1 MASKVMFFNPD
12 SVIGELADWEIQE
25 GSNPNVTRQRAQEL
39 KANGDELQSVQY
51 GAQIAYSMNYKG
63 KKVTGDALVIPAP
76 GSIKNGKHVDSVEAS
91 YSQTDF
97 PTLAVAAHA
106 HAAVDGT
113 PEAHDECRVYTPGV
127 ILPPRAI
134 GVPST
139 LKDTDGETV
148 FTCPEG
154 VGMRSLT
161 YSLAVNHIDEP
172 DGEGGHLA
180 GQNHDGTETVT
191 LEFTGEVDIADLD
204 IGESWKLPDTEGK
217 TRTNTGAHTSSVTLT
232 RHIGFDVEA
241 TPEGAEN

>member
-1 MASKVMFFNPD
+1 MASKVIFFNPD

-51 GAQIAYSMNYKG
+51 GAQVAYSMNYKG

-76 GSIKNGKHVDSVEAS
+76 GSIKNGKHVDSVEVS
-91 YSQTDF
+91 YTQTDF
-97 PTLAVAAHA
+97 PALAVAAHA
-106 HAAVDGT
+106 HAALDGM
-113 PEAHDECRVYTPGV
+113 PEAHDECRVYTPDV
-127 ILPPRAI
+127 VLPPRAI

-161 YSLAVNHIDEP
+161 YSLAINHIDEP

-180 GQNHDGTETVT
+180 GQNHDGTETLT
-191 LEFTGEVDIADLD
+191 LDFTGEIDIADLG
-204 IGESWKLPDTEGK
+204 IGESWKLPDSEGK
-217 TRTNTGAHTSSVTLT
+217 TRTNAGAHTTSVTLT
-232 RHIGFDVEA
+232 RHISFDEEA

>member
-1 MASKVMFFNPD
+1 MASKVIFFNPD

-25 GSNPNVTRQRAQEL
+25 GSNPNVTRQRAQAL

-51 GAQIAYSMNYKG
+51 GAQVAYSMNYKG
-63 KKVTGDALVIPAP
+63 KTVTGDALVIPSP
-76 GSIKNGKHVDSVEAS
+76 GSIKNGKHVDSVEVS

-97 PTLAVAAHA
+97 PALAVAAHA
-106 HAAVDGT
+106 HAALNGT
-113 PEAHDECRVYTPGV
+113 PEEHDECRVYTPQV
-127 ILPPRAI
+127 VLPPRAI

-191 LEFTGEVDIADLD
+191 LDFTGEVDIADLG
-204 IGESWKLPDTEGK
+204 IGGSWKLPDTEGK
-217 TRTNTGAHTSSVTLT
+217 TRTNTGAHTTSVTLT
-232 RHIGFDVEA
+232 RHIGFDEDA

>member
-1 MASKVMFFNPD
+1 MASKVVFFNPD

-51 GAQIAYSMNYKG
+51 GAQVAYSMNYKG

-76 GSIKNGKHVDSVEAS
+76 GSIKNGKHVDSVEVS
-91 YSQTDF
+91 YTQTDF
-97 PTLAVAAHA
+97 PALAVAAHA

-113 PEAHDECRVYTPGV
+113 EEEHDECRVYTPGV
-127 ILPPRAI
+127 VLPPRAI

-180 GQNHDGTETVT
+180 GQNHDGTETIT
-191 LEFTGEVDIADLD
+191 LDFTGEIDIADLN
-204 IGESWKLPDTEGK
+204 IGGSWKLPDTDGK
-217 TRTNTGAHTSSVTLT
+217 ARTNSGAHTSTVTLT
-232 RHIGFDVEA
+232 RHIGFDEEA

>member
-51 GAQIAYSMNYKG
+51 GAQVAYSMNYKG

-76 GSIKNGKHVDSVEAS
+76 GAIKNGKHVDSVEVS
-91 YSQTDF
+91 YSQADF
-97 PTLAVAAHA
+97 PALAVAAHA
-106 HAAVDGT
+106 HAALDGT
-113 PEAHDECRVYTPGV
+113 PEDHDECRVYTPQV
-127 ILPPRAI
+127 VLPPRAI

-139 LKDTDGETV
+139 LKDTDGKTV

-180 GQNHDGTETVT
+180 GQNHDGTETIT
-191 LEFTGEVDIADLD
+191 LDFTGEIDIADLG

-217 TRTNTGAHTSSVTLT
+217 TRTNTGAHTTSVTLT
-232 RHIGFDVEA
+232 RHIGFDEEA

>member
-51 GAQIAYSMNYKG
+51 GAQVAYSMNYKG

-76 GSIKNGKHVDSVEAS
+76 GSIKNGKHVDSVEVS

-97 PTLAVAAHA
+97 PALAVAAHA
-106 HAAVDGT
+106 HAAVGGT
-113 PEAHDECRVYTPGV
+113 SEAHDECRVYTPGV
-127 ILPPRAI
+127 VLPPRAI

-180 GQNHDGTETVT
+180 GQNHDGTETIT
-191 LEFTGEVDIADLD
+191 LDFTGEIDIADLG
-204 IGESWKLPDTEGK
+204 IGGSWKLPDTEGK
-217 TRTNTGAHTSSVTLT
+217 TRTNTGAHTTSVTLT
-232 RHIGFDVEA
+232 RHIGFDEA
-241 TPEGAEN
+241 TTPEGAEN